1 LNNGCKQTHEA
12 LASYSLSDTGKSPMS
27 NSYVLVINSGSSSL
41 KFAVID
47 SSSGEALVT
56 GLGECFGL
64 PEAVLGWKYQ
74 GEKTE
79 ETITA
84 PDNHHQHAINRIVGL
99 MESLGFTKDL
109 VAVGHRI
116 VHGGEKFT
124 STVRID
130 DEVLTEIEN
139 LSDLAPLHNPAGAK
153 GIRAAIQAFPS
164 LPQFAVF
171 DTAFHQTMPQK
182 AFTGAISH
190 ELYEK
195 YGIRRYG
202 FHGTSHY
209 FVSREAAKMLD
220 KSIDESNFITVHLGN
235 GASVCAIRNGKSV
248 DTSMGFTPLA
258 GLMMGTR
265 SGDLDPGIIEFLL
278 KKGWTQEEVFN
289 TLNKKSGFLGVSGLT
304 SDARGILEAMAKGH
318 EGAKLAFEVFTY
330 RVAKYIGSYLIPLDS
345 LDAIIFTGGIGENSL
360 DIRREILSNLK
371 LLGFVEDAKGNEAAR
386 FGNAGIIGKS
396 ELLNAVAMVVPT
408 NEELVIVSQSMELLR
423 QQ

>member
-1 LNNGCKQTHEA
+1 
-12 LASYSLSDTGKSPMS
+12 MS
-27 NSYVLVINSGSSSL
+27 NSFVLVINSGSSSL

-47 SSSGEALVT
+47 SQNGEAVLS

-64 PEAVLGWKYQ
+64 PESRMSWKFN

-79 ETITA
+79 IAIEG
-84 PDNHHQHAINRIVGL
+84 DDSHHKIAISKLVGL
-99 MESLGFTKDL
+99 TDELGL
-109 VAVGHRI
+109 QENIVAVGHRI

-124 STVRID
+124 KTVRINE
-130 DEVLTEIEN
+130 EVTAEIEK
-139 LSDLAPLHNPAGAK
+139 LADLAPLHNPAGAI
-153 GIRAAIQAFPS
+153 GIRAAMEAFPS

-171 DTAFHQTMPQK
+171 DTAFHQTMPEK
-182 AFTGAISH
+182 AFTGAISN
-190 ELYEK
+190 ELYKE

-209 FVSREAAKMLD
+209 FVSREAAKMLN
-220 KSIDESNFITVHLGN
+220 KPVEESSFISVHLGN
-235 GASVCAIRNGKSV
+235 GASVCAISNGESV

-265 SGDLDPGIIEFLL
+265 SGDLDPGIIEFLM
-278 KKGWTQEEVFN
+278 KKGWSQEKVFE

-304 SDARGILEAMAKGH
+304 SDARGILEAMEEGH

-330 RVAKYIGSYLIPLDS
+330 RVAKYIGSYMIPLSS
-345 LDAIIFTGGIGENSL
+345 LDAVIFTGGIGENSL

-371 LLGFVEDAKGNEAAR
+371 LLGFVEDTKGNEDAR

-396 ELLNAVAMVVPT
+396 ELLDAVAMVIPT
-408 NEELVIVSQSMELLR
+408 NEEFVIAQQSVELL
-423 QQ
+423 

>member
-1 LNNGCKQTHEA
+1 
-12 LASYSLSDTGKSPMS
+12 MS
-27 NSYVLVINSGSSSL
+27 NSFVLVINSGSSSL

-47 SSSGEALVT
+47 SASGDAIVS

-64 PEAVLGWKYQ
+64 PEAVISWKYN

-79 ETITA
+79 EAVNA
-84 PDNHHQHAINRIVGL
+84 PDNHHQHAINRIVAL
-99 MESLGFTKDL
+99 METLGFTKDL

-124 STVRID
+124 STVRIS
-130 DEVLTEIEN
+130 DEVLAEIEN

-153 GIRAAIQAFPS
+153 GIQAAMQAFPS

-182 AFTGAISH
+182 AFTGAISN
-190 ELYEK
+190 ELYKE

-209 FVSREAAKMLD
+209 FVSREAAKMLN
-220 KSIDESNFITVHLGN
+220 KPVEEASFISVHLGN
-235 GASVCAIRNGKSV
+235 GASVCAIENGESV

-265 SGDLDPGIIEFLL
+265 SGDLDPGVIEFLI
-278 KKGWTQEEVFN
+278 KKGWTTEQVFE

-304 SDARGILEAMAKGH
+304 SDARGILEAMENGH

-330 RVAKYIGSYLIPLDS
+330 RVAKYIGSYLIPLS
-345 LDAIIFTGGIGENSL
+345 NLDAIIFTGGIGENSL
-360 DIRREILSNLK
+360 PIRREILNNLK
-371 LLGFVEDAKGNEAAR
+371 LLGFVEDEKGNEDAR
-386 FGNAGIIGKS
+386 FGNAGIIAKS
-396 ELLNAVAMVVPT
+396 QILDAVAMVIPT
-408 NEELVIVSQSMELLR
+408 NEEFVIAQQSVELL
-423 QQ
+423 

>member
-1 LNNGCKQTHEA
+1 
-12 LASYSLSDTGKSPMS
+12 MS
-27 NSYVLVINSGSSSL
+27 NKFVLVINSGSSSL

-47 SSSGEALVT
+47 SQTGDAIIS

-64 PEAVLGWKYQ
+64 PEAVISWKYD
-74 GEKTE
+74 GDKTE
-79 ETITA
+79 EAITV
-84 PDNHHQHAINRIVGL
+84 PDNHHQHAINRIVDLMDTLGL
-99 MESLGFTKDL
+99 SKDI

-130 DEVLTEIEN
+130 DKVLAEIES

-153 GIRAAIQAFPS
+153 GIQASMLAFPE

-171 DTAFHQTMPQK
+171 DTAFHQTMPRK
-182 AFTGAISH
+182 AFTGAIAH
-190 ELYEK
+190 ELYEQ

-209 FVSREAAKMLD
+209 YVSREAAKMLD
-220 KSIDESNFITVHLGN
+220 KKAEESNFISVHLGN
-235 GASVCAIRNGKSV
+235 GASVCAIRDGQSV

-265 SGDLDPGIIEFLL
+265 SGDLDPGIIEFLM
-278 KKGWTQEEVFN
+278 KKGWSQEQVFEA
-289 TLNKKSGFLGVSGLT
+289 LNKKSGFLGVSGLT
-304 SDARGILEAMAKGH
+304 SDARGILEAMEQGH

-360 DIRREILSNLK
+360 PIRREILNNLK
-371 LLGFVEDAKGNEAAR
+371 LLGFVEDEKGNEEAR
-386 FGNAGIIGKS
+386 FGSAGIIAQS
-396 ELLNAVAMVVPT
+396 EQLGAVAMVIPT
-408 NEELVIVSQSMELLR
+408 NEEYVIARQSVELL
-423 QQ
+423 

>member
-1 LNNGCKQTHEA
+1 
-12 LASYSLSDTGKSPMS
+12 MS
-27 NSYVLVINSGSSSL
+27 NSFVLVINSGSSSL

-47 SSSGEALVT
+47 SKSGDAIVS

-64 PEAVLGWKYQ
+64 PEAVISWKYN

-79 ETITA
+79 EAIDA
-84 PDNHHQHAINRIVGL
+84 PDNHHQHAINRIVAL
-99 MESLGFTKDL
+99 MDTLGFTKDL

-124 STVRID
+124 STVRIN

-153 GIRAAIQAFPS
+153 GIEASMQAFPS

-182 AFTGAISH
+182 AFTGAISN
-190 ELYEK
+190 ELYKE

-220 KSIDESNFITVHLGN
+220 KPVEESNFISVHLGN
-235 GASVCAIRNGKSV
+235 GASVCAIANGESV

-265 SGDLDPGIIEFLL
+265 SGDLDPGVIEFLI
-278 KKGWTQEEVFN
+278 KKGWTTEKVFD

-304 SDARGILEAMAKGH
+304 SDARGILEAMAEGH

-330 RVAKYIGSYLIPLDS
+330 RVAKYIGSYMIPLNS
-345 LDAIIFTGGIGENSL
+345 LDAVIFTGGIGENSL
-360 DIRREILSNLK
+360 DIRREILNNLK
-371 LLGFVEDAKGNEAAR
+371 LLGFVEDEKGNEEAR
-386 FGNAGIIGKS
+386 FGNAGVIATS
-396 ELLNAVAMVVPT
+396 ELLGAVAMVIPT
-408 NEELVIVSQSMELLR
+408 NEEFVIAQQSVELL
-423 QQ
+423 